1 MLTTVKKIIELF
13 KVRISLTIT
22 LCAVSG
28 VFIMPHSN
36 SFSLNQFIILIV
48 CTFLSS
54 ASSSAF
60 NQFYEKDLDVLMP
73 RTSQRPFATGFF
85 KSDSYWL
92 FIFFAL
98 LVISLSVAALYLN
111 IATAIYL
118 LLGAI
123 FYGYVYTIV
132 LKRSSI
138 YNIVIGGLAGSFAVL
153 AGSAAVNPMLSVP
166 AIILSLILFLWTP
179 PHFWSLAIAIE
190 EDYAKAKI
198 PMLPITNGIEETKK
212 KIFVYS
218 LFMLPVIIL
227 PYIIGFT
234 GKMFLVSSLAL
245 TVYYNYIC
253 YDLYKFKKDKF
264 DLNKAKKVFGYSI
277 LYLFL
282 IFVLF
287 LIDSLI

>member
-28 VFIMPHSN
+28 AFIMPHSN

-92 FIFFAL
+92 FIFFTL

-123 FYGYVYTIV
+123 FYGYVYTIM

-198 PMLPITNGIEETKK
+198 PMLPNLIGAKSSSYVILSQTILLVIISFVPLLFNMGFIYLSFVLIGSLYFLWKSIILVFETTKK
-212 KIFVYS
+212 NAMSNFFASFIQLGLL
-218 LFMLPVIIL
+218 LFACIIE
-227 PYIIGFT
+227 G
-234 GKMFLVSSLAL
+234 S
-245 TVYYNYIC
+245 N
-253 YDLYKFKKDKF
+253 
-264 DLNKAKKVFGYSI
+264 
-277 LYLFL
+277 
-282 IFVLF
+282 
-287 LIDSLI
+287 

>member
-92 FIFFAL
+92 FIFFTL

-123 FYGYVYTIV
+123 FYGYIYTIV

-198 PMLPITNGIEETKK
+198 PMLPNLIGAKSSSYVILSQTILLVIISFVPLLFNMGFIYLSFVLIGSLYFLWKSIILVFETTKK
-212 KIFVYS
+212 NAMSNFFASFIQLGLL
-218 LFMLPVIIL
+218 LFACIIEGL
-227 PYIIGFT
+227 I
-234 GKMFLVSSLAL
+234 
-245 TVYYNYIC
+245 NYI
-253 YDLYKFKKDKF
+253 
-264 DLNKAKKVFGYSI
+264 
-277 LYLFL
+277 
-282 IFVLF
+282 
-287 LIDSLI
+287 

>member
-198 PMLPITNGIEETKK
+198 PMLPNLIGAKSSSYVILSQTILLVIISFVPLLFNMGFIYLSFVLIGSLYFLWKSIILVFETTKK
-212 KIFVYS
+212 NAMSNFFASFIQLGLL
-218 LFMLPVIIL
+218 LFACIIEGL
-227 PYIIGFT
+227 I
-234 GKMFLVSSLAL
+234 
-245 TVYYNYIC
+245 NYI
-253 YDLYKFKKDKF
+253 
-264 DLNKAKKVFGYSI
+264 
-277 LYLFL
+277 
-282 IFVLF
+282 
-287 LIDSLI
+287 

>member
-92 FIFFAL
+92 FIFFTL

-123 FYGYVYTIV
+123 FYGYVYTIM

-198 PMLPITNGIEETKK
+198 PMLPNLIGAKSSSYVILSQTILLVIISFVPLLFNMGFIYLSFVLIGSLYFLWKSIILVFETTKK
-212 KIFVYS
+212 NAMSNFFASFIQLGLL
-218 LFMLPVIIL
+218 LFACIIEGL
-227 PYIIGFT
+227 I
-234 GKMFLVSSLAL
+234 
-245 TVYYNYIC
+245 NYI
-253 YDLYKFKKDKF
+253 
-264 DLNKAKKVFGYSI
+264 
-277 LYLFL
+277 
-282 IFVLF
+282 
-287 LIDSLI
+287 

>member
-36 SFSLNQFIILIV
+36 SFSLNQFIILIF

-60 NQFYEKDLDVLMP
+60 NQFYEKDLDILMP

-92 FIFFAL
+92 FVFFAL

-198 PMLPITNGIEETKK
+198 PMLPNLIGAKSSSYVILSQTILLVIISFVPLLFNMGFIYLSFVLIGGLYFLWKSIILVFETTKK
-212 KIFVYS
+212 NAMSNFFASFIQLGLL
-218 LFMLPVIIL
+218 LFACIIEGL
-227 PYIIGFT
+227 I
-234 GKMFLVSSLAL
+234 
-245 TVYYNYIC
+245 NYI
-253 YDLYKFKKDKF
+253 
-264 DLNKAKKVFGYSI
+264 
-277 LYLFL
+277 
-282 IFVLF
+282 
-287 LIDSLI
+287 

>member
-28 VFIMPHSN
+28 AFIMPHSN

-92 FIFFAL
+92 FIFFTL

-198 PMLPITNGIEETKK
+198 PMLPNLIGAKSSSYVILSQTILLVIISFVPLLFNMGFIYLSFVLIGGLYFLWKSIILVFETTKK
-212 KIFVYS
+212 NAMSNFFASFIQLGLL
-218 LFMLPVIIL
+218 LFGCIIEGL
-227 PYIIGFT
+227 I
-234 GKMFLVSSLAL
+234 
-245 TVYYNYIC
+245 NYI
-253 YDLYKFKKDKF
+253 
-264 DLNKAKKVFGYSI
+264 
-277 LYLFL
+277 
-282 IFVLF
+282 
-287 LIDSLI
+287 

>member
-1 MLTTVKKIIELF
+1 MLTVIKKIIELF

-36 SFSLNQFIILIV
+36 SFTLNQFIILIA

-60 NQFYEKDLDVLMP
+60 NQFYEKDLDILMP

-85 KSDSYWL
+85 KPNSYWL
-92 FIFFAL
+92 FIFFTL
-98 LVISLSVAALYLN
+98 LVISLLVAALYLN
-111 IATAIYL
+111 IATSIYL

-123 FYGYVYTIV
+123 FYGYVYTV
-132 LKRSSI
+132 ALKRSSI

-153 AGSAAVNPMLSVP
+153 AGSAAVSPMLSVP

-198 PMLPITNGIEETKK
+198 PMLPNLIGAKSSSYVILSQTVLLVIISFVPLLFNMGFIYLSFVLIGGLYFLWKSIILVLETTKK
-212 KIFVYS
+212 NAMMNFFASFIQ
-218 LFMLPVIIL
+218 LGLLLLACIIEGVI
-227 PYIIGFT
+227 
-234 GKMFLVSSLAL
+234 
-245 TVYYNYIC
+245 NYI
-253 YDLYKFKKDKF
+253 
-264 DLNKAKKVFGYSI
+264 
-277 LYLFL
+277 
-282 IFVLF
+282 
-287 LIDSLI
+287 

>member
-36 SFSLNQFIILIV
+36 SFSLNQFIILIF

-92 FIFFAL
+92 FIFFTL

-123 FYGYVYTIV
+123 FYGYVYTIL

-190 EDYAKAKI
+190 EDYAKQ
-198 PMLPITNGIEETKK
+198 
-212 KIFVYS
+212 
-218 LFMLPVIIL
+218 
-227 PYIIGFT
+227 
-234 GKMFLVSSLAL
+234 
-245 TVYYNYIC
+245 
-253 YDLYKFKKDKF
+253 KFQCF
-264 DLNKAKKVFGYSI
+264 QI
-277 LYLFL
+277 
-282 IFVLF
+282 
-287 LIDSLI
+287 

>member
-1 MLTTVKKIIELF
+1 MLTVIKKIIELF

-36 SFSLNQFIILIV
+36 SFTLNQFIILIA

-60 NQFYEKDLDVLMP
+60 NQFYEKDLDILMP

-98 LVISLSVAALYLN
+98 LIISLLVAALYLN

-123 FYGYVYTIV
+123 FYGYIYTVV

-198 PMLPITNGIEETKK
+198 PMLPNLIGAKSSSYVILSQTILLVIISFVPLLFNMGFIYLTFVLIGSLYFLWKSIILVFETTKK
-212 KIFVYS
+212 NAMSNFFASFIQLGLL
-218 LFMLPVIIL
+218 LFACIIEGL
-227 PYIIGFT
+227 I
-234 GKMFLVSSLAL
+234 
-245 TVYYNYIC
+245 NYI
-253 YDLYKFKKDKF
+253 
-264 DLNKAKKVFGYSI
+264 
-277 LYLFL
+277 
-282 IFVLF
+282 
-287 LIDSLI
+287 

>member
-36 SFSLNQFIILIV
+36 SFSLNQFIILIF

-60 NQFYEKDLDVLMP
+60 NQFYEKDLDILMP

-198 PMLPITNGIEETKK
+198 PMLPNLIGAKSSSYVILSQTILLVIISFVPLLFNMGFIYLSFVLIGGLYFLWKSIILVLETTKK
-212 KIFVYS
+212 NAMSNFFASFIQLGLL
-218 LFMLPVIIL
+218 LFACIIEGL
-227 PYIIGFT
+227 I
-234 GKMFLVSSLAL
+234 
-245 TVYYNYIC
+245 NYI
-253 YDLYKFKKDKF
+253 
-264 DLNKAKKVFGYSI
+264 
-277 LYLFL
+277 
-282 IFVLF
+282 
-287 LIDSLI
+287 

>member
-13 KVRISLTIT
+13 KVRISLTIV

-92 FIFFAL
+92 FIFFTL

-198 PMLPITNGIEETKK
+198 PMLPNLIGAKSSSYVILSQTILLVIISFVPLLFNMGFIYLSFVLIGSLYFLWKSIILVFETTKK
-212 KIFVYS
+212 NAMSNFFASFIQLGLL
-218 LFMLPVIIL
+218 LFACIIEGL
-227 PYIIGFT
+227 I
-234 GKMFLVSSLAL
+234 
-245 TVYYNYIC
+245 NYI
-253 YDLYKFKKDKF
+253 
-264 DLNKAKKVFGYSI
+264 
-277 LYLFL
+277 
-282 IFVLF
+282 
-287 LIDSLI
+287 

>member
-60 NQFYEKDLDVLMP
+60 NQFYEKDLDILMP

-111 IATAIYL
+111 TATAIYL

-198 PMLPITNGIEETKK
+198 PMLPNLIGAKSSSYVILSQTILLVIISFVPLLFNMGFIYLSFVLIGGLYFLWKSIILVFETTKK
-212 KIFVYS
+212 NAMSNFFASFIQLGLL
-218 LFMLPVIIL
+218 LFACIIEGL
-227 PYIIGFT
+227 I
-234 GKMFLVSSLAL
+234 
-245 TVYYNYIC
+245 NYI
-253 YDLYKFKKDKF
+253 
-264 DLNKAKKVFGYSI
+264 
-277 LYLFL
+277 
-282 IFVLF
+282 
-287 LIDSLI
+287 

>member
-60 NQFYEKDLDVLMP
+60 NQFYEKDLDILMP

-198 PMLPITNGIEETKK
+198 PMLPNLIGAKSSSYVILSQTVLLVIISFVPLLFNMGIIYLLFVLIGGLYFLWKSIVLVLETTKK
-212 KIFVYS
+212 NAMSNFFASFIQLGLL
-218 LFMLPVIIL
+218 LFACIIEGL
-227 PYIIGFT
+227 I
-234 GKMFLVSSLAL
+234 
-245 TVYYNYIC
+245 NYI
-253 YDLYKFKKDKF
+253 
-264 DLNKAKKVFGYSI
+264 
-277 LYLFL
+277 
-282 IFVLF
+282 
-287 LIDSLI
+287 